1 MNIIIVFSMKTL
13 LQQIMEI
20 ITPFIKAWVRHEL
33 RSCAKGL
40 ACCKCKRGESLKSVE
55 LLESVG
61 KGELSHLS
69 RRHEHTRLSCC
80 RCSRFPSGECLQKA
94 WPKPFPSMPLRSLAL
109 AEVCTHPRMTPLPNR

>member
-61 KGELSHLS
+61 KGELPRLPRPAATSIRVSHAAAAALAS
-69 RRHEHTRLSCC
+69 
-80 RCSRFPSGECLQKA
+80 PPGECLQKA

-109 AEVCTHPRMTPLPNR
+109 AEVCAHSLE

>member
-40 ACCKCKRGESLKSVE
+40 ACCKCKRGESLKSVD

-61 KGELSHLS
+61 KGELSRLP

-80 RCSRFPSGECLQKA
+80 RRCSRFPSGECLQKA

-109 AEVCTHPRMTPLPNR
+109 AEVCTHSLE